1 MAYTKDLAFMITYY
15 YFVTYT
21 IVKERIDEVLAQVNL
36 LDDKS
41 ISKET
46 IKGNEARYTSKSNS
60 S

>member
-1 MAYTKDLAFMITYY
+1 MKDLAFMIIYY

-36 LDDKS
+36 LDDKN

-46 IKGNEARYTSKSNS
+46 IKGNEAARYIS
-60 S
+60 